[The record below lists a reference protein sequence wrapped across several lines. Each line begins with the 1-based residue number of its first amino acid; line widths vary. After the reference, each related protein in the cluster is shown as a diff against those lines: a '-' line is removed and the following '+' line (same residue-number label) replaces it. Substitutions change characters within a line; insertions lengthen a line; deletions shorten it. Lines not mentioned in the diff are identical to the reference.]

1 MKSITTLNETR
12 QQIQEAVIEL
22 FKGMTLKDRL
32 LQGGLTAIQ
41 AASSAYIAYVIGA
54 IMHSEQAVW
63 AAITAIMVTQHSYT
77 ETKNLSRD
85 QFVGAMI
92 GGLLGFVGVLL
103 AGNHYLTVYVMT
115 VACTIII
122 CWCLNV
128 GSAARLGGATAT
140 IVMLF
145 PGRGP
150 LWDIPL
156 TRLGEVTLG
165 IICAMSVCWLISKIE
180 RYWCITRYERELIN
194 TSLRSDK

>member
-1 MKSITTLNETR
+1 MKSISTLNETR
-12 QQIQEAVIEL
+12 LQIQETVAEL

-41 AASSAYIAYVIGA
+41 ATSSACIAYSIGS
-54 IMHSEQAVW
+54 IVHSEQAVW
-63 AAITAIMVTQHSYT
+63 AAITAIMVTQHSYA
-77 ETKNLSRD
+77 ETKHLSRD
-85 QFVGAMI
+85 QFIGAMI

-103 AGNHYLTVYVMT
+103 AGSHYLAAYAMT

-128 GSAARLGGATAT
+128 GSAARLGGTTAT

-145 PGRGP
+145 PGNGP

-165 IICAMSVCWLISKIE
+165 TVCAMSVCWLISKIE
-180 RYWCITRYERELIN
+180 RYWYSTR
-194 TSLRSDK
+194 